1 MLRLFTLSN
10 KLRLFRAPGAGD
22 PAVCKDLP
30 QVLDTHFFVVGRTLL
45 GLDLKFYAAN
55 FAALPLQFFAH
66 TLHWGS
72 HGNRRGHFPLDW
84 VDVIANLLLFDT
96 QLLVLVGTVFRNYG
110 LNFVFRFLLFLWKLL
125 HFRDDVPNYFFTNF
139 AVLWVV

>member
-45 GLDLKFYAAN
+45 GLDLKF
-55 FAALPLQFFAH
+55 F
-66 TLHWGS
+66 G
-72 HGNRRGHFPLDW
+72 LD
-84 VDVIANLLLFDT
+84 
-96 QLLVLVGTVFRNYG
+96 
-110 LNFVFRFLLFLWKLL
+110 LNFFGSGKIFW
-125 HFRDDVPNYFFTNF
+125 T
-139 AVLWVV
+139 